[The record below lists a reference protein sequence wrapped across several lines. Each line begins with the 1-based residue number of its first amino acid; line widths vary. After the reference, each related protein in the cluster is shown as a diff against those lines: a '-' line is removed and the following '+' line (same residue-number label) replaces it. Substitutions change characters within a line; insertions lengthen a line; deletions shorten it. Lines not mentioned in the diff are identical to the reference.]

1 MSDSRQRQRSRQPLV
16 KSLKVLGIVVLIA
29 IGVDTVAWV
38 PVVAGYLTC
47 QADGP
52 SRRTL
57 LVAVLSDLT
66 TTAIL
71 AVTIVSLLA
80 CGRRMLWS
88 VERSYTAVSSCATP
102 FALQSP
108 AGRRVARR
116 AGRLPD
122 PEAVYQRGRFR
133 TALITGGVMQYCRLP
148 RVLCTSCR
156 GWIPPVGNVE
166 VHGEVLRTPAA
177 APALASPRRDAHL
190 RNHSDFYE
198 SCFRWHRRGP
208 LVSLEALAKRDF
220 HVDSVLVPSG
230 KADAIVRA
238 IPALF
243 PATWFEI
250 PLPCTGATAPSRRSE
265 YGTVLI
271 VCGRGRAL

>member
-1 MSDSRQRQRSRQPLV
+1 MSASRQRQRSRQPLV

-88 VERSYTAVSSCATP
+88 VGTFIHRRFFCATP

-122 PEAVYQRGRFR
+122 PEQCIKGTLQDSDYH
-133 TALITGGVMQYCRLP
+133 GGVMQYCRLP

-166 VHGEVLRTPAA
+166 VHGEVLRHQP
-177 APALASPRRDAHL
+177 PPPLWQALAPLAPPSQ
-190 RNHSDFYE
+190 S
-198 SCFRWHRRGP
+198 FRF
-208 LVSLEALAKRDF
+208 L
-220 HVDSVLVPSG
+220 
-230 KADAIVRA
+230 
-238 IPALF
+238 
-243 PATWFEI
+243 
-250 PLPCTGATAPSRRSE
+250 
-265 YGTVLI
+265 
-271 VCGRGRAL
+271 